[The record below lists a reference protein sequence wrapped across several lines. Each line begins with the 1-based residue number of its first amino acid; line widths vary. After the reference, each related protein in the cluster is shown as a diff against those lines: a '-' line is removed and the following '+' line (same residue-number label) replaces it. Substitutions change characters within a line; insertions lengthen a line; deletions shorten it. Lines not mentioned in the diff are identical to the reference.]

1 MATFKVIKKTDFN
14 TNGVSGTVY
23 TLGVQG
29 RAVKLSSLSF
39 ADMDADTLSLDATG
53 THLTVKGEIEVR
65 KTSYT
70 NQLGENVHGLEF
82 MPKFGFSLSDI

>member
-1 MATFKVIKKTDFN
+1 MATFKIIKSTSFDK
-14 TNGVSGTVY
+14 NGVSGTVY

-29 RAVKLSSLSF
+29 RAVKLSTLSF
-39 ADMDADTLSLDATG
+39 ADMDADTISATD
-53 THLTVKGEIEVR
+53 THISIKCELEVR